1 MNHKEKCKTLKKVR
15 KSIADVLGVDL
26 HQTECT
32 YEGDCPGTCP
42 KCKKEE
48 EILNKAILTG
58 SAAAVSSLVL
68 VGCQLPIAQGVV
80 HVIENNV
87 DSGVGG
93 DDLTGVATESPIDYQ
108 EPDMG
113 DVSIEDELYSSE
125 ITVNPDGEEMILEGD
140 VAYYPVDAIISKEC
154 ARKAVTEYLGHENI
168 SLYSEDE
175 FYISWSIFGTDDIS
189 MEEEIGIITVDLNT
203 GDLYY
208 MGYDGTSEDRT
219 VSEFV
224 DISED
229 GTICE

>member
-68 VGCQLPIAQGVV
+68 VGCQLPIAQGAI
-80 HVIENNV
+80 HIIENNNV
-87 DSGVGG
+87 ENGGG
-93 DDLTGVATESPIDYQ
+93 DEDLAGVATESPIDYQ

-113 DVSIEDELYSSE
+113 DVSIEDDVFSSE
-125 ITVNPDGEEMILEGD
+125 ITVDPDGEEMILEGD
-140 VAYYPVDAIISKEC
+140 VAYYPVDTIISKEC
-154 ARKAVTEYLGHENI
+154 ARKAVIEYLGHENI

-175 FYISWSIFGTDDIS
+175 LYISWCVFGADDTG
-189 MEEEIGIITVDLNT
+189 MEEENGMITVDLNT
-203 GDLYY
+203 GDN
-208 MGYDGTSEDRT
+208 
-219 VSEFV
+219 
-224 DISED
+224 
-229 GTICE
+229 